1 MVFYSAIALFSIEF
15 VIVSMSI
22 KESKIRSDAGIFPWL
37 TYLTMKDMGLDTDA
51 IFSSVNFLEHALNI
65 PDKNVRYDNRIQ
77 EKFWAVAEKVSGNK
91 DIGLV
96 VGGRMPV
103 LRGDLFEYV
112 FLSSSTFGQGLNTA
126 IKYYHL
132 FTSAFDVLK
141 LEVKGEDA
149 YLIGLEHSI
158 RHYLEC
164 AISILLAYLK
174 HVSNEKFKPL
184 EVWLTYREG
193 ADAEQYQE
201 IWGCPVYFNM
211 PEGCIKFNA
220 DILNDSSVAA
230 NKTLNKIHETIIEE
244 SLTQIEKHELVFKI
258 ENTLQDQLKS
268 GNFKIDDI
276 AKTLNITSKA
286 LRTDLKEIGTSYEK
300 VLNEYRQKL
309 ARDLL
314 ENTQLKSDEVV
325 YLLGFSEPSA
335 FSRAF
340 KYWTGETPSQYRK
353 RKSKKIITL

>member
-1 MVFYSAIALFSIEF
+1 MSI
-15 VIVSMSI
+15 SI

-51 IFSSVNFLEHALNI
+51 IFSSVNFLEHSQNI
-65 PDKNVRYDNRIQ
+65 PNKNVRYDNRIQ
-77 EKFWAVAEKVSGNK
+77 EKFWAAAEKVSGNK
-91 DIGLV
+91 DIGLT
-96 VGGRMPV
+96 VGGLMPV

-112 FLSSSTFGQGLNTA
+112 FLSSSTFGQGLNIA

-132 FTSAFDVLK
+132 FTSAFDELK
-141 LEVKGEDA
+141 LEIKGEDA
-149 YLIGLEHSI
+149 YLIGLEHPI

-164 AISILLAYLK
+164 ALSVLLSYLK
-174 HVSNEKFKPL
+174 HVSGEKFKPL

-193 ADAEQYQE
+193 ADAERYQE

-211 PEGCIKFNA
+211 PQGCIKFNVS
-220 DILNDSSVAA
+220 ILNDSSVAA
-230 NKTLNKIHETIIEE
+230 NQALNKIHEAIIEE
-244 SLTQIEKHELVFKI
+244 SLTLIEKHELVFKI
-258 ENTLQDQLKS
+258 ENILKDQLKS

-276 AKTLNITSKA
+276 AQRLNTTPKA
-286 LRTDLKEIGTSYEK
+286 LRADLKEIGTGYEK
-300 VLNEYRQKL
+300 ILNDYRQKL

-314 ENTQLKSDEVV
+314 ENTNLKSDEVV

-340 KYWTGETPSQYRK
+340 KYWTGETPSQFRK
-353 RKSKKIITL
+353 RKR

>member
-1 MVFYSAIALFSIEF
+1 
-15 VIVSMSI
+15 MSI
-22 KESKIRSDAGIFPWL
+22 KESKIRSDAGVFPWL
-37 TYLTMKDMGLDTDA
+37 TYVTMKEMGLDADA

-65 PDKNVRYDNRIQ
+65 PDKNVRYDNRLQ
-77 EKFWAVAEKVSGNK
+77 EKFWAAAEKLSANK

-112 FLSSSTFGQGLNTA
+112 FLSSSTFGEGLNTT

-132 FTSAFDVLK
+132 FTSAFDHLK
-141 LEVKGEDA
+141 LDVKGEDA
-149 YLIGLEHSI
+149 YLIGLEHST

-164 AISILLAYLK
+164 AISVLLSYLK
-174 HVSNEKFKPL
+174 HVSHNKFKPL

-220 DILNDSSVAA
+220 SVLNDTSVAA
-230 NKTLNKIHETIIEE
+230 NQALNKIHEAIIEE
-244 SLTQIEKHELVFKI
+244 SLTLIEKHELVFKI
-258 ENTLQDQLKS
+258 ENILKDQLKS

-276 AKTLNITSKA
+276 AQRLNTTPKA
-286 LRTDLKEIGTSYEK
+286 LRADLKEIGTGYEK
-300 VLNEYRQKL
+300 ILNEYRQKL

-314 ENTQLKSDEVV
+314 ENTNLKSDEVV

-340 KYWTGETPSQYRK
+340 KYWTGETPSQFRK
-353 RKSKKIITL
+353 RKR